1 MAHVEND
8 TLRNCILNTIS
19 YLFLHSSFI
28 SQKRFLEMIQEHT
41 HLFTKK
47 IELIQDTEKSVFTLN
62 IDFGDVQLSYT
73 LYYHINETTN
83 AFVIDKIE

>member
-1 MAHVEND
+1 MARVEND

-47 IELIQDTEKSVFTLN
+47 IELIQDTQKNVFMLN

-73 LYYHINETTN
+73 LHYHINETSN
-83 AFVIDKIE
+83 AFVIDTID